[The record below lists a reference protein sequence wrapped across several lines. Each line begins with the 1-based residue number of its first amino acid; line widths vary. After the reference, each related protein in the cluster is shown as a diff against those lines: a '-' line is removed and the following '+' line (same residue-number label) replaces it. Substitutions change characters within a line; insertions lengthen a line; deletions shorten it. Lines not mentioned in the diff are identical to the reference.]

1 MAALT
6 EGRHA
11 AEFILSEGNGSV
23 SRDAITIVS
32 GAGKLAAGTVLG
44 KITASGK
51 YTASPATGSDGSQTA
66 AAILLAPV
74 DATSADATGVAV
86 TRFSEVNGN
95 TLTYDASVDDATKR
109 GAKVT
114 QLATVGII
122 VR

>member
-109 GAKVT
+109 GAKAT

>member
-66 AAILLAPV
+66 AAILLSPV
-74 DATSADATGVAV
+74 DATSADAAGVAV

-95 TLTYDASVDDATKR
+95 TLTYDTSVDDATKR
-109 GAKVT
+109 GAKAT

>member
-11 AEFILSEGNGSV
+11 AEFILSEGNGHV
-23 SRDAITIVS
+23 SRDAVTIVS

-51 YTASPATGSDGSQTA
+51 FTASPATGTDGSQTA
-66 AAILLAPV
+66 AAVLLAPV
-74 DATSADATGVAV
+74 DATSADIVGVAV
-86 TRFSEVNGN
+86 TRACEVNGN
-95 TLTYDASVDDATKR
+95 LLAYDATVDDATKR
-109 GAKVT
+109 AAKAT

-122 VR
+122 AR